1 MNNNLLVIFVIIFIF
16 FVSFKKEDNTNNIR
30 NTEIIKLKNKLTLL
44 NNAIDSLSHI
54 KPTKNDEEEKP
65 VSYVVFKGEEN
76 NKLSNKIEELS
87 KSIEKLV
94 ACNCPKEEKKEVQVV
109 KSQVKNHKKQIH
121 NPIKMNKERKE
132 VSKIIII
139 NKIINKQQES
149 LSKKFQDKILID
161 DLKIKR
167 PIDLLK

>member
-1 MNNNLLVIFVIIFIF
+1 MNNNLLVIFVIIFLF
-16 FVSFKKEDNTNNIR
+16 FVSFKKEDNANNIR
-30 NTEIIKLKNKLTLL
+30 NTEIVKLKNKLTLL
-44 NNAIDSLSHI
+44 NNSLDSLSHI

-65 VSYVVFKGEEN
+65 VSYVVVKEEN
-76 NKLSNKIEELS
+76 NKLANKIEELS

-94 ACNCPKEEKKEVQVV
+94 ECNCPKEEKKEVQVV
-109 KSQVKNHKKQIH
+109 KSNKKQIH

-139 NKIINKQQES
+139 NKIINKQPES